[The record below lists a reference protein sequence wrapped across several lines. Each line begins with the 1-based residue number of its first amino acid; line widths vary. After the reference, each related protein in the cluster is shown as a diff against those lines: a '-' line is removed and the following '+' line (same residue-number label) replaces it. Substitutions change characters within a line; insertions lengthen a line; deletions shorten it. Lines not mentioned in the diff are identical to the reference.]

1 MKACAEATIPFEREE
16 AHFNHNYLFSVP
28 IFSWPISPS
37 KKSEFGVGKNGKI
50 IYVACA
56 CRKLA

>member
-1 MKACAEATIPFEREE
+1 MEATIPFERGE

-56 CRKLA
+56 CRELA